1 MNKRGKIAILE
12 ILILLVATISFSY
25 LIGQEIKN
33 VNADVIGTVE
43 DQEGNMVPLTPS
55 SAETPVRSISE
66 LTKKSYKVVEGPEL
80 KSLLKKWNIADEK
93 ATILDLGEKNVYTGT
108 ENFRYLVESNGK
120 INAIDVN
127 GVGRTLSDKE
137 VGLFNQGGQ
146 LQGGKIASAS
156 AGSGASAEG
165 LGGFLKSLYTSTS
178 GFGGVISTA
187 AWGLT
192 AYGIV
197 KLAGGFL
204 GFDQKKVD
212 AASIALG
219 FGFAAGRGAFV
230 LAKNGFLGQTLAGS
244 PVATGFIVGAV
255 VAIGIYLLTYKTESQ
270 QTVTFECFPWEAP
283 TGGANCEKCNADPY
297 QPCSEYRCRSLGQAC
312 GIVNSGTDQEKCV
325 WVNRK
330 DVIAPI
336 IKPWKDALLKG
347 YEYRPDKAIQPPEDG
362 VKVYNSESTT
372 GCVQAFTPLRFGLET
387 NEPSQCKIDYNKP
400 LAGKNAV
407 ESQQIFDSMQFFMG
421 GSNLFEYNHSEILS
435 LPGPNAASNNS
446 PILQNDGT
454 YSLFVRC
461 QDANGNANLQSYV
474 FNFCVERGPDT
485 TAPLIVTTNI
495 LNDSPIAYNKTSV
508 DIELY
513 VNEPSSCKWSTN
525 DLAYKDMENVMS
537 CSSSVFE
544 MNANLLYKCNTKLTG
559 LKNAQDNNF
568 YFKCEDH
575 PELPVNDRNPDTKSY
590 AFTLIGTRTL
600 NILTAKPNG
609 TIKDA
614 TDIVPVTLE
623 VETANGYKEGEALCY
638 YSPTGTSDSYI
649 EFRNTNSNLHS
660 QVLNLPE
667 GKYTYFIKC
676 VDLGGN
682 TDSTS
687 VTFKVETDT
696 SAPIIVRVFH
706 EENKLKLITNEN
718 ATCSYSLQNCNFN
731 IVYGIQ
737 FRSIKGV

>member
-1 MNKRGKIAILE
+1 M
-12 ILILLVATISFSY
+12 Y
-25 LIGQEIKN
+25 
-33 VNADVIGTVE
+33 
-43 DQEGNMVPLTPS
+43 
-55 SAETPVRSISE
+55 
-66 LTKKSYKVVEGPEL
+66 
-80 KSLLKKWNIADEK
+80 
-93 ATILDLGEKNVYTGT
+93 
-108 ENFRYLVESNGK
+108 
-120 INAIDVN
+120 
-127 GVGRTLSDKE
+127 
-137 VGLFNQGGQ
+137 
-146 LQGGKIASAS
+146 
-156 AGSGASAEG
+156 
-165 LGGFLKSLYTSTS
+165 
-178 GFGGVISTA
+178 
-187 AWGLT
+187 
-192 AYGIV
+192 
-197 KLAGGFL
+197 
-204 GFDQKKVD
+204 
-212 AASIALG
+212 
-219 FGFAAGRGAFV
+219 
-230 LAKNGFLGQTLAGS
+230 
-244 PVATGFIVGAV
+244 
-255 VAIGIYLLTYKTESQ
+255 
-270 QTVTFECFPWEAP
+270 
-283 TGGANCEKCNADPY
+283 
-297 QPCSEYRCRSLGQAC
+297 
-312 GIVNSGTDQEKCV
+312 
-325 WVNRK
+325 
-330 DVIAPI
+330 
-336 IKPWKDALLKG
+336 
-347 YEYRPDKAIQPPEDG
+347 
-362 VKVYNSESTT
+362 
-372 GCVQAFTPLRFGLET
+372 
-387 NEPSQCKIDYNKP
+387 
-400 LAGKNAV
+400 
-407 ESQQIFDSMQFFMG
+407 
-421 GSNLFEYNHSEILS
+421 
-435 LPGPNAASNNS
+435 
-446 PILQNDGT
+446 
-454 YSLFVRC
+454 VRC

-474 FNFCVERGPDT
+474 FNFCVEKGPDT

-525 DLAYKDMENVMS
+525 DLAYKDMENPLT

-544 MNANLLYKCNTKLTG
+544 MNANLLYKCTTKLTG

-568 YFKCEDH
+568 YFKCQDH
-575 PELPVNDRNPDTKSY
+575 PELPENERNTDSKSY

-731 IVYGIQ
+731 IVDGIQ
-737 FRSIKGV
+737 FRSIKGVEQFTDWNVDKSYYIRCVDQYGREPLSNQCSIVVKPINLNKKEVVEDTGLVA